1 MRPEMSSVAS
11 SAVLISVAALIALLL
26 IMLGEA
32 VLSAHNERV
41 LRERGAI
48 EPPDDVIGT
57 MRWAYPGS
65 FLAMALEGAWN
76 GPSSPEILA
85 AGLAVLGFA
94 KALKLWAIS
103 TLGTRWTY
111 RVLVLPN
118 APLIDRG
125 PYAMFR
131 HPNYLAVVGEIVGMA
146 FLVSAPVTGVLS
158 FLGFGW
164 LLTRRIAVED
174 RALGRQ

>member
-1 MRPEMSSVAS
+1 MTNPASVAI
-11 SAVLISVAALIALLL
+11 LISVATLGAVLL
-26 IMLGEA
+26 IMIGEA
-32 VLSAHNERV
+32 VLSAHNERI
-41 LRERGAI
+41 LRGRGAI
-48 EPPDDVIGT
+48 EPPDDVIDI

-65 FLAMALEGAWN
+65 FVAMAIEGGWQ
-76 GPSSPEILA
+76 GPSPPEVLA
-85 AGLAVLGFA
+85 AGLVVLGFA
-94 KALKLWAIS
+94 KALKVWAIS

-111 RVLVLPN
+111 RVLVLSG
-118 APLIDRG
+118 APLVARG

-146 FLVSAPVTGVLS
+146 LLVWAPVTGVLS

>member
-1 MRPEMSSVAS
+1 MTNPASVAI
-11 SAVLISVAALIALLL
+11 LISVATLGAILLMM
-26 IMLGEA
+26 IGEA
-32 VLSAHNERV
+32 VLSAHNERI
-41 LRERGAI
+41 LRARGAL
-48 EPPDDVIGT
+48 EPPDDVIDI

-65 FLAMALEGAWN
+65 FVAMAIEGGWQ
-76 GPSSPEILA
+76 GPATPEVLG
-85 AGLAVLGFA
+85 AGLVVLGFA
-94 KALKLWAIS
+94 KALKVWAIS

-111 RVLVLPN
+111 RVLVLPGV
-118 APLIDRG
+118 PLVARG

-146 FLVSAPVTGVLS
+146 LLVSAPVTGVLS